1 MRLAS
6 LSSFTP
12 RRLVT
17 PPARRMIRREEE
29 AASGCGVL
37 LLPGARLCSTCCG
50 LPGLETQS
58 SRRRKPRNS
67 KTVSFQGLRFD

>member
-37 LLPGARLCSTCCG
+37 LLPGARLCSTCFG
-50 LPGLETQS
+50 LPGLESAARRTENLETRKLFF
-58 SRRRKPRNS
+58 SRFALLN
-67 KTVSFQGLRFD
+67 